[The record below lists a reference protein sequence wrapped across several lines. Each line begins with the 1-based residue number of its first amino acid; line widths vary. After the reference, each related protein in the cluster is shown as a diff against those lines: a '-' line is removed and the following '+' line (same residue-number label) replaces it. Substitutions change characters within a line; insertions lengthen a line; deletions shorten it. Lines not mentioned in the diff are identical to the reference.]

1 MDYQKTLAELENL
14 VLETYGLWDHNRVGF
29 QWRHYTWNHTKRV
42 RAMGMELGGKVGGDI
57 QKLEVAGTLH
67 DITKRYDGEILHDKD
82 GKRVTSSQ
90 GFWLNEK
97 IKPARQNVITELY
110 EQYDLYETVHHDS
123 GATISEKIL
132 VDFGFDTEFVE
143 AVRSIVFAHL
153 KPINMNHSDFDILYK
168 NIENQILYDADTMDP
183 NVGYTSFFRNIHIH
197 AHFAIQR
204 NGKFELESYVEGL
217 TGFVDSKDSFVDQLL
232 TDVAIEVATNR
243 QARTRQL
250 ATEMNLELDNLEIN
264 RQYGL
269 LGVIEFFVS
278 EVEDPDFAYQLN
290 YLQKEWIPKRRK
302 WIADRKMSRQERNDA
317 ELAVGRVVSFTDN
330 LESEYKGLI

>member
-1 MDYQKTLAELENL
+1 MDYKRTLSELENL
-14 VLETYGLWDHNRVGF
+14 VVETYGLWDHNRVGF

-42 RAMGMELGGKVGGDI
+42 RAMGMELGRKAGGNI

-67 DITKRYDGEILHDKD
+67 DITKRYDGEILNDD
-82 GKRVTSSQ
+82 EGKRVTSSQ

-97 IKPARQNVITELY
+97 IKPARRNTVTELY

-123 GATISEKIL
+123 GAIITEKIL
-132 VDFGFDTEFVE
+132 VDFGFDAEFVE

-153 KPINMNHSDFDILYK
+153 KPINMTEDDFDILYK

-204 NGKFELESYVEGL
+204 NGQFELKSYVEGL
-217 TGFVDSKDSFVDQLL
+217 PRFVDSKDSFVDQLL
-232 TDVAIEVATNR
+232 TDEAKEVAANR
-243 QARTRQL
+243 QSRTRQL
-250 ATEMNLELDNLEIN
+250 AAEMNQELNNLEIN

-269 LGVIEFFVS
+269 LGIIEYFVS

-290 YLQKEWIPKRRK
+290 HLQTEWIPKRKKSLANNELLRSERDD
-302 WIADRKMSRQERNDA
+302 AQSALDRVIR
-317 ELAVGRVVSFTDN
+317 FTKN
-330 LESEYKGLI
+330 LESEYKGII

>member
-1 MDYQKTLAELENL
+1 M
-14 VLETYGLWDHNRVGF
+14 
-29 QWRHYTWNHTKRV
+29 
-42 RAMGMELGGKVGGDI
+42 
-57 QKLEVAGTLH
+57 
-67 DITKRYDGEILHDKD
+67 HDKD

-110 EQYDLYETVHHDS
+110 EQYDLYGTVHHDS

-132 VDFGFDTEFVE
+132 VDFGFDTEFV
-143 AVRSIVFAHL
+143 
-153 KPINMNHSDFDILYK
+153 
-168 NIENQILYDADTMDP
+168 DADTMDP

-269 LGVIEFFVS
+269 LGVIEYFVS

-290 YLQKEWIPKRRK
+290 YLQKEWIPKRRQ